1 MILYLGLIAGLALVI
16 VAGLAA
22 FFVSKKKELEAQI
35 LAAQAELARR
45 STGIDPLVAAQIRDV
60 TSQAFQGLQS
70 QLMEL
75 NRQGLKQ
82 ESELQKKEVETLV
95 RPLKETLQ
103 NLQKNLQE
111 SEAHRNKEFGS
122 MDRLMRSVVET
133 QTALKAETQALVSAL
148 KKPSVRGRWGE
159 VQLKRIVELAGMS
172 AHVDFAEQAT
182 GDDARLRP
190 DMLVHLPNKRKII
203 VDSKAVLNGYL
214 EAEEAKDEAT
224 REAALLR
231 HATSLK
237 TRVQELSRKSYWE
250 QFPEAPE
257 FVVLFVPGEAFFSA
271 ALEKDPELVEFG
283 FSNRVVLA
291 TPTTLMA
298 LLRAVAFGWRQEQ
311 VADNARKIS
320 EQASKLYQGLAVWS
334 GHLAKVGES
343 LDRAT
348 KTYNQSVGSLERS
361 VLPSVRK
368 LKELGVSSKDEWT
381 ELASLEGGVR
391 SAPAAE
397 LSPTEPLI
405 EPLVESL
412 IKSD

>member
-1 MILYLGLIAGLALVI
+1 MPVWMGFVVGLGFVV
-16 VAGLAA
+16 VAGVVA
-22 FFVSKKKELEAQI
+22 FFVARKKDLEAQV
-35 LAAQAELARR
+35 LAAQAELSRR
-45 STGIDPLVAAQIRDV
+45 SQGMDPLVAAQIREA
-60 TSQAFQGLQS
+60 TTQAFQGLQT

-75 NRQGLKQ
+75 NRQSLKQ
-82 ESELQKKEVETLV
+82 ESELQKKEVQVLV
-95 RPLKETLQ
+95 RPLESALQ
-103 NLQKNLQE
+103 TLQKNLQE

-122 MDRLMRSVVET
+122 LGQLMRSVVET
-133 QTALKAETQALVSAL
+133 QTALKTETQSLVSAL
-148 KKPSVRGRWGE
+148 KRPSVRGRWGE
-159 VQLKRIVELAGMS
+159 VQLKRIVELAGMNE
-172 AHVDFAEQAT
+172 HVDFAEQAT

-190 DMLVHLPNKRKII
+190 DMLIHLPNGRKII

-231 HATSLK
+231 HSASLK
-237 TRVQELSRKSYWE
+237 TRVQELARKSYWE

-311 VADNARKIS
+311 VADNARRIS
-320 EQASKLYQGLAVWS
+320 DQASKLYQSLSVWS
-334 GHLAKVGES
+334 SHLSKVGES

-348 KTYNQSVGSLERS
+348 KTYNQSIGSLERS

-381 ELASLEGGVR
+381 ELASLETGIR
-391 SAPAAE
+391 SASVGPQTDA
-397 LSPTEPLI
+397 LPDP
-405 EPLVESL
+405 SL
-412 IKSD
+412 KSD